1 MFYRTVIGN
10 RHRSLRK
17 YNCAVRMTSASASFN
32 VPPATPESIRS
43 KVEYLNSSH
52 TITYYR
58 RSIVE
63 IQQVRR
69 SLTQSKKNSIA
80 FSSYRRQSADG
91 SEETFAV
98 QTISSG
104 RPFRCRDHV
113 EGWNCYRTL
122 PKSLRYI
129 CAFSK
134 SRVASSREIYEIRT
148 WKANSIVASH
158 LMKYNWAVLFN
169 QMMSIS

>member
-1 MFYRTVIGN
+1 MFYRTAIGN

-134 SRVASSREIYEIRT
+134 SRVASSREIYEILYM

-158 LMKYNWAVLFN
+158 LKKYNCAVLFN
-169 QMMSIS
+169 LMSIS